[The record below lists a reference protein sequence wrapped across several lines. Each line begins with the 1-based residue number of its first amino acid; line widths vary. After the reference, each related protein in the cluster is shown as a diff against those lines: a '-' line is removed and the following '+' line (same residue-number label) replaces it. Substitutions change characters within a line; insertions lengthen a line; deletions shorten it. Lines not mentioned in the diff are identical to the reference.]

1 VGSSPTLATNFR
13 SWQSEFIEFLAD
25 IQSPDIA
32 IVWAMTIYLGAYSV
46 LTLRI
51 GEDRVS
57 N

>member
-46 LTLRI
+46 LTLRK